1 MIGPMPAS
9 PHRLAALLLCLA
21 AAAGCAGPSPAGP
34 TVITENV
41 AGTYTGNVSGVLPG
55 LALAGTLTL
64 TLQQSGSALS
74 GGYTIA
80 APVNG
85 GAQGAG
91 SVTLTGTV
99 TSGSNPTVSFT
110 VRSMQCPAAPPSDW
124 TGSFQSGNG
133 RLTITGTIHLLNSS
147 CVTQLSFPVTVVM
160 SR

>member
-1 MIGPMPAS
+1 MIGATPAS
-9 PHRLAALLLCLA
+9 RHRLAAVFLCLA
-21 AAAGCAGPSPAGP
+21 VLAGCGGPSPAAP

-55 LALAGTLTL
+55 FALAGTLTL

-80 APVNG
+80 ASVNG
-85 GAQGAG
+85 GAQGGG
-91 SVTLTGTV
+91 SVTLSGTV
-99 TSGSNPTVSFT
+99 ASGSNPTVNFT
-110 VRSMQCPAAPPSDW
+110 VRSVQCPASPPSDW
-124 TGSFQSGNG
+124 TGPFQSRNG
-133 RLTITGTIHLLNSS
+133 GLTITGIIHLLNSS